1 MTGIALRLLRHRPG
15 TVLATLIALMAGVAI
30 LTTMGAL
37 VESGLRPL
45 PEPQQY
51 ANTDVVVAKRDLTIT
66 GKQLGD
72 PYTATVQLPEPGSVP
87 AGLAAELRKVP
98 GVEKVETKPAAAAGR
113 ADAFAVSVD
122 PRTDRKAITDA
133 VEKLAESAGAKAYTG
148 KDRVLVERPDLAA
161 ARGLLVQ
168 VGAAFGGYVVLLVIF
183 VVAGTIGLSIR
194 SRRRDLALLR
204 ATAATPWQV
213 RRMLM
218 AEAAVLAA
226 AGSVIGV
233 PAGLLATR
241 WMGDQLVSRGFLP
254 ADYALSLGVL
264 AAPAAI
270 LLIVLVAVGSALLAG
285 RKLSGIRPVEALSQI
300 SVEPARLSKVRLGFG
315 VAALAG
321 ALSSSVVS
329 VGAGGQAALA
339 GAVGMLYLFVI
350 AVALLAPWINSATA
364 RYLAPVLRAGWGNS
378 GYLAAKNLA
387 ANARGGATVLTALV
401 LSIGFGGSVWFLQDN
416 VERQTVH
423 QLESGTL
430 AQYTVVAPEGVSST
444 AVEKLGRIPG
454 VEAVTPTRQTSVI
467 VKVLDDLEIVPAQA
481 IDLAQAEATV
491 DLKVREGNLADVGP
505 DSIAVSSTQ
514 ASSRHWKI
522 GDEADLWLGDG
533 TPKRLRVAAI
543 YERGLG
549 FGDVVLSPATTGQA
563 PTKLLIRATPDAVA
577 ALTAATAQLPST
589 TLVPSGQATSE
600 VSKDLA
606 ISAWLNKLLITV
618 MIGYAALAAANTM
631 TMAAL
636 ARRRELAVLQ
646 LTGVTTRQV
655 KRMVYAEQAGLLGV
669 SVLIGG
675 VIAAV
680 TLSAVVYALTGG
692 AVPYVPLTGVLA
704 ILGGATLIA
713 LGTTILPIARL
724 LRQPSLAAAGT
735 RE

>member
-15 TVLATLIALMAGVAI
+15 SVLATLIALIAGVTI
-30 LTTMGAL
+30 LTSMGAL

-51 ANTDVVVAKRDLTIT
+51 ANAEIVVAKRDLTIT

-72 PYTATVQLPEPGSVP
+72 PYTATVQLPERGSLP
-87 AGLAAELRKVP
+87 AGLADELRKVP
-98 GVEKVETKPAAAAGR
+98 GVENVAGN
-113 ADAFAVSVD
+113 ADALTLQAS
-122 PRTDRKAITDA
+122 DRVA
-133 VEKLAESAGAKAYTG
+133 VEKVAASAGAQVYTG
-148 KDRVLVERPDLAA
+148 NDRVLVERPDIAE
-161 ARGLLVQ
+161 ARGLLIE
-168 VGAAFGGYVVLLVIF
+168 VGGAFGGYVVMLVMF

-204 ATAATPWQV
+204 ATAATPGQV

-218 AEAAVLAA
+218 AEAAILAV
-226 AGSVIGV
+226 AGSVVGV
-233 PAGLLATR
+233 PAGLLASR
-241 WMGDQLVSRGFLP
+241 WLGEQLVARGFVP
-254 ADYALSLGVL
+254 ADYGLSRGLL
-264 AAPAAI
+264 AAPAAV
-270 LLIVLVAVGSALLAG
+270 LLIVLVALGSALLAS
-285 RKLSGIRPVEALSQI
+285 RKLSGIRPAEALSQI
-300 SVEPARLSKVRLGFG
+300 AVEPARLSKVRLGFG
-315 VAALAG
+315 LVALTG
-321 ALSSSVVS
+321 AVSSSAVS

-339 GAVGMLYLFVI
+339 GAVSMLYLFVL
-350 AVALLAPWINSATA
+350 AVALLAPWINGITA

-416 VERQTVH
+416 VERQTVQ
-423 QLESGTL
+423 QLKSGTL
-430 AQYTVVAPEGVSST
+430 AQYTVLTPGEVS
-444 AVEKLGRIPG
+444 VEKLGRIPG
-454 VEAVTPTRQTSVI
+454 VEAVTPMRQTAVI
-467 VKVLDDLEIVPAQA
+467 VKVLDTLEVVPAQA
-481 IDLAQAEATV
+481 IDPAQAKATL
-491 DLKVREGNLADVGP
+491 DLKVRKGELAAVGP
-505 DSIAVSSTQ
+505 DSIAVSATQ
-514 ASSRHWKI
+514 AASRGWKV
-522 GDEADLWLGDG
+522 GDEASLWLGDG

-549 FGDVVLSPATTGQA
+549 FGDVVLSTATFGQP
-563 PTKLLIRATPDAVA
+563 PTKLLIRATPDAVPALKA
-577 ALTAATAQLPST
+577 AIGQSATLIPSEQATA
-589 TLVPSGQATSE
+589 G

-618 MIGYAALAAANTM
+618 MIGYAGLAAANTM
-631 TMAAL
+631 TVAAL

-646 LTGVTTRQV
+646 LAGVTTRQL
-655 KRMVYAEQAGLLGV
+655 KRMVHAEQAGLLGV

-680 TLSAVVYALTGG
+680 TLTAVVYALTGG
-692 AVPYVPLTGVLA
+692 AVPYVPLAGVLA

-713 LGTTILPIARL
+713 MGTTIVPIARL
-724 LRQPSLAAAGT
+724 LRQSSLAAAGT